1 MPAKVKVAPA
11 PLPTDP
17 SLNLS
22 LKPGQGLSQDVLYA
36 LLAAEMA
43 GQRGQ
48 LDLAL
53 KTYSELATKID
64 DPALA
69 ERATKVAIF
78 ARDDAK
84 ALTLAQR
91 WVSLDGNNLEARQVL
106 ATLLIHAGRNDEAL
120 TQLEVVLNSK
130 QGTPA
135 QRMWAVANVLSKQKD
150 QRAALAD
157 HAFRIERA

>member
-1 MPAKVKVAPA
+1 MQSKPAAVKVIPA

-17 SLNLS
+17 SLDLS
-22 LKPGQGLSQDVLYA
+22 LKPGEGLNQDVLYA

-53 KTYSELATKID
+53 KTYSELAMKIPN
-64 DPALA
+64 PALA

-84 ALTLAQR
+84 ALELAQR
-91 WVSLDGNNLEARQVL
+91 WVSLDGKNLEARQVL
-106 ATLLIHAGRNDEAL
+106 ATAPAREARSSNL
-120 TQLEVVLNSK
+120 PRPTEGSEN
-130 QGTPA
+130 PA
-135 QRMWAVANVLSKQKD
+135 
-150 QRAALAD
+150 
-157 HAFRIERA
+157 